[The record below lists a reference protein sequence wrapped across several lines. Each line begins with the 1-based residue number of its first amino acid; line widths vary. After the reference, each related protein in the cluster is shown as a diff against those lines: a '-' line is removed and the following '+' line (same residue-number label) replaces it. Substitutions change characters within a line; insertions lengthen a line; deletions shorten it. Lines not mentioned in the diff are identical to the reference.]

1 MATTKKS
8 KKQPKRPALEFPWKR
23 ENYLF
28 LAAGI
33 LVIILGFIFLSIG
46 PVNSFWS
53 MDLAPVFLVVG
64 YCVVLP
70 VAIIYRKREKSTVSK
85 EGASS

>member
-8 KKQPKRPALEFPWKR
+8 KKQATRPALEFPWKR

-28 LAAGI
+28 LGAGI

-53 MDLAPVFLVVG
+53 LDLAPVFLVVG

-70 VAIIYRKREKSTVSK
+70 VAIMYRKREKPADSK
-85 EGASS
+85 ASIGS